1 MEIIK
6 GDGKLLEDIDLCPEN
21 VYQEV
26 IQNIAIILDTIMKSA
41 VMLRGLGMPGQ
52 LLGRPLPVIE
62 NVLVGYIYDQIE
74 ENEPRAILG
83 SVYFEMTNNE
93 KIAGKMI
100 PIIQLEGVRESDD

>member
-1 MEIIK
+1 MEVIK
-6 GDGKLLEDIDLCPEN
+6 GNGKLLENIDLCPEN

-26 IQNIAIILDTIMKSA
+26 IQNIAVILDTIMKSA
-41 VMLRGLGMPGQ
+41 VMMRGLGLQGN

-62 NVLVGYIYDQIE
+62 NILVGLIYDQIE

-83 SVYFEMTNNE
+83 SVYFEMTTDE

-100 PIIQLEGVRESDD
+100 PIIELKGVRTEND